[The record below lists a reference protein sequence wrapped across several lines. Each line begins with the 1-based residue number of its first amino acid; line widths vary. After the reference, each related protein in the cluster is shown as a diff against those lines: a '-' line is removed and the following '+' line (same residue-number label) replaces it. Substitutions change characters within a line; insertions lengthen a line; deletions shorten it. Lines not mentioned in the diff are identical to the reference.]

1 METST
6 NSSLPRLPSNPP
18 FFFNFEVVDHERQE
32 VPAAQ
37 TPAQGGKIDSEKTLA
52 ALAVQFVANSYK
64 IEKTLAQRQSALE
77 NADPPSI
84 NQ

>member
-1 METST
+1 MGTST
-6 NSSLPRLPSNPP
+6 NLSLPRLPSNPP
-18 FFFNFEVVDHERQE
+18 FCSNLEVVDHERQE

-52 ALAVQFVANSYK
+52 ALAVQFVANSDQSG
-64 IEKTLAQRQSALE
+64 KTLAQRQSALE
-77 NADPPSI
+77 NADPPGI